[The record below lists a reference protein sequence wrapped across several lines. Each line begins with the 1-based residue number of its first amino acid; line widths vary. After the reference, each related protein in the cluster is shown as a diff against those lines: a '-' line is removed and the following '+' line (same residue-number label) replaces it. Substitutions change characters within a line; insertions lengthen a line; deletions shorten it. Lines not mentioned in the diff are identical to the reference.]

1 MEVASAGGLRN
12 TFRCA
17 LPHVAELRRDFGL
30 TANEGERGY
39 REAVA
44 SARGLRHVFR
54 GALPHIA
61 ELRRDFGL
69 TANEGDNDYEVR
81 I

>member
-1 MEVASAGGLRN
+1 MAAAACEV
-12 TFRCA
+12 
-17 LPHVAELRRDFGL
+17 
-30 TANEGERGY
+30 GERGY

-54 GALPHIA
+54 GALPHVA